1 MKNKKQKTV
10 SKVKK
15 VFKIIGLVILGL
27 IIAGLIFEQI
37 AESIDKKTL
46 KAPGQMVQVGDH
58 KMHIYCTGENI
69 NGSPTVVLEEGGGSN
84 FATWSNIQPEL
95 SKSTKVCSYDRS
107 GWGFSEDSKN
117 DRTVIEVVQ
126 ELEQLLVNANV
137 KGPYV
142 LAGHSIGGYYIRVF
156 ASRHMDEV
164 KGLVFIDS
172 SHENQSELIDQKV
185 PFGDLIMGKIMEGV
199 LYTAVKTGLARLII
213 TIDPGYVGMPKENI
227 NYNRGLM
234 LSRLYS
240 KTNTK
245 TDDMV
250 AAFRSADKVKA
261 ARNFKDIPI
270 RVLTAD
276 SSVADSGEW
285 DWLAWQKDLA
295 MLSTNGTQTTVSNTS
310 HFIATDQPQIVID
323 QILELIK

>member
-1 MKNKKQKTV
+1 
-10 SKVKK
+10 
-15 VFKIIGLVILGL
+15 
-27 IIAGLIFEQI
+27 
-37 AESIDKKTL
+37 
-46 KAPGQMVQVGDH
+46 
-58 KMHIYCTGENI
+58 
-69 NGSPTVVLEEGGGSN
+69 
-84 FATWSNIQPEL
+84 
-95 SKSTKVCSYDRS
+95 
-107 GWGFSEDSKN
+107 
-117 DRTVIEVVQ
+117 
-126 ELEQLLVNANV
+126 
-137 KGPYV
+137 
-142 LAGHSIGGYYIRVF
+142 
-156 ASRHMDEV
+156 MDEV